1 MSRIGKLSINV
12 PDKVSITISPDK
24 ISVRGPKGELSKS
37 IPNSIKIIQ
46 NDKLI
51 QVVPSETIPTGKQL
65 YGTYR
70 SLINNMICG
79 VTEGF
84 QKKLELQGVGYRS
97 QVDGKTLILN
107 VGYSH
112 QVKILSPDG
121 IKLSVENNTNIIV
134 SGSDKELV
142 GQIAANIRSVR
153 PPEPYKG
160 KGIRYQGEF
169 VRKKVGKAGK
179 K

>member
-12 PDKVSITISPDK
+12 PDKVSITISPNK
-24 ISVRGPKGELSKS
+24 IIVKGPKGELSKN

-46 NDKLI
+46 SNAMI
-51 QVVPSETIPTGKQL
+51 QVLPSESISAGRQL

-70 SLINNMICG
+70 SLINNMIQG
-79 VTEGF
+79 VTQGF

-97 QVDGKTLILN
+97 QIDGKNLILN

-112 QVKILSPDG
+112 QVKIISPDG
-121 IKLSVENNTNIIV
+121 IKLSVENNTNIII

-142 GQIAANIRSVR
+142 GQITANIRSVR

-160 KGIRYQGEF
+160 KGIRYQGEY
-169 VRKKVGKAGK
+169 VRKKIGKAGK

>member
-1 MSRIGKLSINV
+1 MSRIGKLLIKI
-12 PDKVSITISPDK
+12 PDKVNVTISANRVLVK
-24 ISVRGPKGELSKS
+24 GPKGELSRTL
-37 IPNSIKIIQ
+37 PDSIKITQNESILNVIQ
-46 NDKLI
+46 N
-51 QVVPSETIPTGKQL
+51 QVHNDSNQL

-70 SLINNMICG
+70 SLIHNMIKG
-79 VTEGF
+79 VTNGF

-97 QVDGKTLILN
+97 QVDGKTLVLS

-112 QVKILSPDG
+112 QVKISAPEG
-121 IKLSVENNTNIIV
+121 IKLSVDGNTNVTVAGI
-134 SGSDKELV
+134 DKELV
-142 GQIAANIRSVR
+142 GQIAANIRLVR

>member
-1 MSRIGKLSINV
+1 MLFRSEISI
-12 PDKVSITISPDK
+12 
-24 ISVRGPKGELSKS
+24 
-37 IPNSIKIIQ
+37 
-46 NDKLI
+46 
-51 QVVPSETIPTGKQL
+51 GKQL

-70 SLINNMICG
+70 SLINNMIYG
-79 VTEGF
+79 VTQGF

-97 QVDGKTLILN
+97 QLDGKTLVLN

-112 QVKILSPDG
+112 QVKIVSPEG
-121 IKLSVENNTNIIV
+121 IKISVENNTNITV
-134 SGSDKELV
+134 SGADKELV

-160 KGIRYQGEF
+160 KGIRYQGEY
-169 VRKKVGKAGK
+169 VRKKIGKAGK

>member
-1 MSRIGKLSINV
+1 MSRIGKLLINV
-12 PDKVSITISPDK
+12 PDKVNVILSPDK
-24 ISVRGPKGELSKS
+24 IIVKGPKGELSKNL
-37 IPNSIKIIQ
+37 PTSIKIIQ
-46 NDKLI
+46 NDK
-51 QVVPSETIPTGKQL
+51 TIKVIPNEEVSIGQEL

-70 SLINNMICG
+70 SLIDNMIKG

-121 IKLSVENNTNIIV
+121 IKLSVEGNTNV
-134 SGSDKELV
+134 TVTGLDKELV
-142 GQIAANIRSVR
+142 GQIAANIRLVR

-160 KGIRYQGEF
+160 KGIRYQGEY

>member
-1 MSRIGKLSINV
+1 MSRIGKLLINV
-12 PDKVSITISPDK
+12 PDKVNVILSPDK
-24 ISVRGPKGELSKS
+24 IIVKGPKGELSKNL
-37 IPNSIKIIQ
+37 PTSIKIIQ
-46 NDKLI
+46 NDK
-51 QVVPSETIPTGKQL
+51 TIKVIPNEEVSIGQEL

-70 SLINNMICG
+70 SLIDNMIIG

-97 QVDGKTLILN
+97 QVDGKTLVLN

-121 IKLSVENNTNIIV
+121 IKLSVEGNTNVTV
-134 SGSDKELV
+134 SGLDKELV
-142 GQIAANIRSVR
+142 GQIAANIRLVR

-160 KGIRYQGEF
+160 KGIRYQGEY